1 MASSSN
7 LPLLALQP
15 RRGGHSHHE
24 RHTSQRIGWLR
35 AVVLGANDGTISV
48 ASLVAGISAS
58 GSPRSQILITALAAT
73 VAGAAS
79 MAAGEFVSVQSQA
92 DTEAADL
99 AREKRELAVDPAGEL
114 AELAEIYRQR
124 GLSPDMAQQVAEQ
137 LTRHDALGA
146 HARDELGL
154 SDTLRARPVQAAL
167 ASALSFSL
175 GALVPLLAVLIAPA
189 GKVGAGSS
197 VAALLSLGL
206 LGGLSARAGGAAPL
220 RGSLR
225 MLLWGTAAMAITAL
239 VGRSVGSA
247 L

>member
-1 MASSSN
+1 MASSSD
-7 LPLLALQP
+7 LPLPAAQG
-15 RRGGHSHHE
+15 RRSGHRHHE

-48 ASLVAGISAS
+48 ASLVAGIAAS
-58 GSPRSQILITALAAT
+58 GAVRPQILITALAAT
-73 VAGAAS
+73 AAGAAS

-92 DTEAADL
+92 DTEEADL
-99 AREKRELAVDPAGEL
+99 ARERRELAVDPAGEL
-114 AELAEIYRQR
+114 AELTEIYRQR
-124 GLSPDMAQQVAEQ
+124 GLNADTARQVAEQ

-154 SDTLRARPVQAAL
+154 SETLRARPVQAAL

-175 GALVPLLAVLIAPA
+175 GALVPLLAILIAPA
-189 GKVGAGSS
+189 GKVGASTS
-197 VAALLSLGL
+197 VAALLSLAL

-220 RGSLR
+220 RGALR
-225 MLLWGTAAMAITAL
+225 MLLWGAAAMGFTAL
-239 VGRSVGSA
+239 VGHAVGAA